1 MFLIKKFR
9 TGVDNKEEAL
19 LKNILHD
26 DYKFPLHPSG
36 KILNLWDI

>member
-1 MFLIKKFR
+1 MSLIKKFR

-26 DYKFPLHPSG
+26 DYKFSLHSPG
-36 KILNLWDI
+36 KILNWWDI